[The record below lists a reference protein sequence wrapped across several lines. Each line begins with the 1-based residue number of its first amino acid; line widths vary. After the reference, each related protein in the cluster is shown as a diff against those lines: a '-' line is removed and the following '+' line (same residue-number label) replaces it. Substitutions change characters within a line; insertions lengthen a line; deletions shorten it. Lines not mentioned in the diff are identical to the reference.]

1 MNEQEKAKEAIEGAE
16 RAAAEEG
23 RMASARIRLEKN
35 AGDENFEIS
44 MEASS
49 ASAMLNGIAVL
60 IRRYAEEI
68 GMSVGSVLAILAT
81 VMLGKRG
88 TAE

>member
-16 RAAAEEG
+16 RAAMEEG

-60 IRRYAEEI
+60 IRRYAEEM